1 MSTGLPSSETT
12 MSHNGHHHRSRFVRH
27 LRSLYVGQHRAA
39 LRFQLVM
46 AIVDLGI
53 IGFFLAQPYLKDHA
67 SYVLLD
73 ALFALWIMADLT
85 AQFLIARDRR
95 RFFLSPMV
103 YVDLAILATLILP
116 HMLVSFAFLRA
127 MRIWAIARRPILK
140 AALRHFHMTTW
151 IDVVRATINMVVF
164 LFTASGFVY
173 TFFFQ
178 QRESGNGFVDALYFT
193 VTTMTTTGFGDITLP
208 GTAGK
213 LTSIVMMIVGISL
226 FVRLAQ
232 ALVRPFKVTFPCPK
246 CGLSRHDTDAVHCK
260 ACGHLLNIPD
270 EGL

>member
-1 MSTGLPSSETT
+1 MRDKTG
-12 MSHNGHHHRSRFVRH
+12 GSRFVRH
-27 LRSLYVGQHRAA
+27 LRSLYQGQHQAA
-39 LRFQLVM
+39 LRFQLIM
-46 AIVDLGI
+46 AVVDIGI
-53 IGFFLAQPYLKDHA
+53 ILFFLAQPYLKGNA
-67 SYVLLD
+67 TYFLLD
-73 ALFALWIMADLT
+73 LLFALWIMADLT
-85 AQFLIARDRR
+85 AQFLIARDRF
-95 RFFLSPMV
+95 RFFRSPML
-103 YVDLAILATLILP
+103 YVDLAILATLLVP

-127 MRIWAIARRPILK
+127 MRIWAVARRPILK
-140 AALRHFHMTTW
+140 AALRHFGISGW
-151 IDVVRATINMVVF
+151 IDAVRASVNMVVF

-178 QRESGNGFVDALYFT
+178 QRENGNDFVDALYFT
-193 VTTMTTTGFGDITLP
+193 VTTMTTTGYGDVTLP

-213 LTSIVMMIVGISL
+213 LTSIIMMIVGISL

-232 ALVRPFKVTFPCPK
+232 ALVRPLKVTFSCPR